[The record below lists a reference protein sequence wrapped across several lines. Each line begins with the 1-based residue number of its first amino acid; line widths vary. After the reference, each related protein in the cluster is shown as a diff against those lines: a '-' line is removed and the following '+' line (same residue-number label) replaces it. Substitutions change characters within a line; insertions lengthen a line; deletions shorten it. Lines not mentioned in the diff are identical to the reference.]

1 MKRICLIIILLVLIV
16 QFSSSYGQAV
26 LFSEDFESGEIPLNW
41 KQEFVKGAI
50 SWRYEDGGYTTTSH
64 IDNSRLPIH
73 AHGGNFNAMFQYQST
88 QNEATKLVTK
98 KISALEFAVKPE
110 LHFYHAQVAWDHA
123 LEEDPPELSN
133 DYLLV
138 YYKTSATGA
147 WKLLQS
153 YTLATSDWVERII
166 LLPENDLSADYYL
179 AFEGETK
186 WGWGA
191 CIDDIQ
197 IVETGIKQKAL
208 SEISVEQASDVPIGS
223 GSKNNPVL
231 RVNLK
236 VTGNSGTFPLNSL
249 TINSLNTSDED
260 IESGGVKL
268 FLTRD
273 AEFNA
278 DTQVGIGVSFSSGH
292 ATFTGLNYS
301 LPTGY
306 LYLWITYDIKQD
318 AGHRDKVDGKTPVNG
333 ININGQTYF
342 PQEKS
347 PSGNRSILRTLASDD
362 FESDLNWTLNGE
374 FEYGSPMELGGSQ
387 GNPDPDEAFSGTHVI
402 GTDLSGSGDYPGDYE
417 KNLEKD
423 QYNATSD
430 TFDFTY
436 YNDLSLRYMRYLNIG
451 INDEVSIDVS
461 ADGGNTWKEVWI
473 NSGMILDDSWKLH
486 EVDITALA
494 ARKKNVR
501 VRYNIGTTNDYWQL
515 SGWNIDDFSI
525 TGNYVTKDVGI
536 SRIISPIDG
545 CEHTSNDAVTV
556 MVKNFGAMDSYAVIP
571 LQYTLGNSAP
581 VKDTIK
587 QVIPFGDSI
596 QYTFK
601 KKADLSVADL
611 YILTI
616 TTKMNGD
623 DDASNDAL
631 VKSLYVQPTINVDHT
646 ETFESKGGLWMPIS
660 PRQENWEWGTPGFGI
675 TPVSGTHLWMTRLL
689 AFYPDNDSSF
699 LESVCYNNQNHDRKM
714 LELKYWLKSQKYKD
728 GASVKYSTDNGLT
741 WQLLDTL
748 VSAWKWYDGAV
759 ESLHTQGWSGFT
771 DGWVTARQILPNSI
785 TNASAMKFR
794 LAFGSDADSS
804 DIGLA
809 LDDFSIFVAPPDIG
823 VSLIDSFANRCQYLN
838 PHKVT
843 VTIRN
848 FGLNPVKKENPVI
861 VGYDFNQEQM
871 EIDTFNLANDL
882 LPGHTVKH
890 TFSKSV
896 NNDAPGNYN
905 ISAYTLIEDDP
916 YFYGN
921 MNDSLSLDFEV
932 LARPFTMLTDTI
944 STREPDTVF
953 IRPFYSDTYDYLWND
968 LSTGP
973 VYDVEHN
980 GWYHVLVTDA
990 RGNGCSSYDSSYVQ
1004 LLFNDVGVESLISP
1018 YDDCGLSKNENIQ
1031 VRIRNFGTDSI
1042 PSGTKV
1048 GLGYIL
1054 NAGVPV
1060 RDTLL
1065 LSEALYSNKVID
1077 YTITKSPV
1085 DLSGKGLYHFKIFA
1099 SFSGDTIH
1107 NNDTLNKSIEIYG
1120 HPLVDIGPD
1129 TIVKALSYVLDAGP
1143 GFMIYSWDNEAI
1155 TQTRE
1160 ISQSGTYWVR
1170 VKDGNQCENADTA
1183 FIWLKIRD
1191 VRPDGFSSPVSDC
1204 HFTTG
1209 EPVSM
1214 RILNSGTDT
1223 VPSGQHIDVQYQFN
1237 ADSPVIESFDLS
1249 EPLFPGEFVIHTF
1262 SGEVDLMDTAD
1273 YLFGALAV
1281 MENDIRKS
1289 NDTSEVIIY
1298 RYPKPAIDF
1307 GLAEVVNIQD
1317 IKFEI
1322 EAGYSPYYSYK
1333 WQDNFNEHLYTATH
1347 SGNYHVKATD
1357 TRTLC
1362 YDGDTVT
1369 VFLIYSDIGVTA
1381 TTLPSEG
1388 CTGNFENVSVRIR
1401 NMGTSNI
1408 GKDAPIYVACDVNGE
1423 RVSLDTLVRTI
1434 NFVTNSNLDLILT
1447 SPVTINET
1455 GACEVTFY
1463 TIYEADMKPWDDTL
1477 VSPFNPLPSPLID
1490 FGDLNGILNVDL
1502 PHVLDAGAG
1511 NKAYEWQDG
1520 STDQSYTVTE
1530 NGKYTVTVTGQND
1543 CQSAKTVSINL
1554 STGTGENLANGEDVS
1569 VYPNPGNGLFYVKIN
1584 GTSEDDLV
1592 LRLIN
1597 NQGQTV
1603 FIRQFTGS
1611 SSVPESFDVQN
1622 LSRGIYLIVIQGK
1635 DLLYQGKMIIQ

>member
-1 MKRICLIIILLVLIV
+1 MKRICLFILFILTVK
-16 QFSSSYGQAV
+16 FSTIYSQTV
-26 LFSEDFESGEIPLNW
+26 LFSEGFESGEIPLDW

-50 SWRYEDGGYTTTSH
+50 GWRYENGGYTTSPG
-64 IDNSRLPIH
+64 IPNSRRPIY
-73 AHGGNFNAMFQYQST
+73 AHGGNFNAMFQYQSV
-88 QNEATKLVTK
+88 NSEGTKLVTK

-110 LHFYHAQVAWDHA
+110 LHFYHAQFDWIH
-123 LEEDPPELSN
+123 PPTYH
-133 DYLLV
+133 DYLRV
-138 YYKTSATGA
+138 YYKNGAASA
-147 WKLLQS
+147 WKILQS
-153 YTLATSDWVERII
+153 YTLATTDWVERII

-186 WGWGA
+186 WGWGT

-223 GSKNNPVL
+223 DSKNNPIL
-231 RVNLK
+231 RVNIK
-236 VTGNSGTFPLNSL
+236 VTGNSGIFPLNSL

-268 FLTRD
+268 FLTKD
-273 AEFNA
+273 TEFNE
-278 DTQVGIGVSFSSGH
+278 DTQVGSGVSFSSGH
-292 ATFTGLNYS
+292 AAFTNLNYN

-306 LYLWITYDIKQD
+306 SYLWITYDIEQD
-318 AGHRDKVDGKTPVNG
+318 AGHRDMVDGKLPVNG

-342 PQEKS
+342 AQEKS
-347 PSGNRSILRTLASDD
+347 PAGYRTILRTLQSDD
-362 FESDLNWTLNGE
+362 FESGLNWTLNGE
-374 FEYGSPMELGGSQ
+374 FEYGSPMGLGGSQ
-387 GNPDPDEAFSGTHVI
+387 GNPDPDHAYSGSNVI

-417 KNLEKD
+417 KNLEKN

-461 ADGGNTWKEVWI
+461 ADGGNTWKEAWA
-473 NSGMILDDSWKLH
+473 NTGMILDDSWKLH
-486 EVDITALA
+486 EVNITALA

-536 SRIISPIDG
+536 SRIISPLDG
-545 CEHTSNDAVTV
+545 CGHTNSDAVTV
-556 MVKNFGAMDSYAVIP
+556 IVNNFGAMDSYGEIP
-571 LQYTLGNSAP
+571 LQYTLGNNTP

-596 QYTFK
+596 QFTFK
-601 KKADLSVADL
+601 KKADLSVADV
-611 YILTI
+611 YSLTV
-616 TTKMNGD
+616 TTKMTGD
-623 DDASNDAL
+623 DDATNDAL
-631 VKSLYVQPTINVDHT
+631 VKSLYVQPAIDVDHT
-646 ETFESKGGLWMPIS
+646 ETFETKGGLWMPVS

-675 TPVSGTHLWMTRLL
+675 TPESGSHLWMTRLL

-699 LESVCYNNQNHDRKM
+699 LESVCYNNQNHDRKI

-728 GASVKYSTDNGLT
+728 GASVNYSTDNGQT

-748 VSAWKWYDGAV
+748 VTGWDWYNGSV
-759 ESLHTQGWSGFT
+759 QSLHTRGWSGLS
-771 DGWVTARQILPNSI
+771 DGWITARQILPKNS
-785 TNASAMKFR
+785 TNASSMKFR
-794 LAFGSDADSS
+794 MAFGSDADSS

-838 PHKVT
+838 PQKVT

-848 FGLNPVKKENPVI
+848 FGLNPVRKGNPVI
-861 VGYDFNQEQM
+861 VGYDFNQVHM
-871 EIDTFNLANDL
+871 ETDTFNLANDL
-882 LPGHTVKH
+882 LPGQTVKH
-890 TFSKSV
+890 TFSASV
-896 NNDAPGNYN
+896 NNDTPGNYN
-905 ISAYTLIEDDP
+905 ITAYTLIEDDP
-916 YFYGN
+916 HFYGN
-921 MNDSLSLDFEV
+921 VNDTLSLDFEV

-953 IRPFYSDTYDYLWND
+953 IRPFYKDTYDYLWND

-973 VYDVEHN
+973 VYDVKHE
-980 GWYHVLVTDA
+980 GLYHVLVTDA

-1004 LLFNDVGVESLISP
+1004 LLFNDVGVESLLSP
-1018 YDDCGLSKNENIQ
+1018 YNDCGLSKNESIR

-1054 NAGVPV
+1054 NTGIPV
-1060 RDTLL
+1060 RDTLV
-1065 LSEALYSNKVID
+1065 LSGALYSNNMAD
-1077 YTITKSPV
+1077 YTISESTV
-1085 DLSGKGLYHFKIFA
+1085 DLSGKGIYHFKIFA

-1107 NNDTLNKSIEIYG
+1107 HNDTLNKSIEIFG

-1160 ISQSGTYWVR
+1160 INQSGTYWVR
-1170 VKDGNQCENADTA
+1170 VKDGNQCENSDTT

-1191 VRPDGFSSPVSDC
+1191 IRPDGFSSPVSDC

-1209 EPVSM
+1209 EPVSL
-1214 RILNSGTDT
+1214 RIVNSGTDT
-1223 VPSGQHIDVQYQFN
+1223 VPSGQHIDVQYQLN
-1237 ADSPVIESFDLS
+1237 ADSPVKESFDLS
-1249 EPLFPGEFVIHTF
+1249 APLFPGKSVIHTF
-1262 SGEVDLMDTAD
+1262 SGELDLMDTAD
-1273 YLFGALAV
+1273 YHFGAIAI

-1298 RYPKPAIDF
+1298 RYPKPIVDF
-1307 GLAEVVNIQD
+1307 GLNEVVNIQD
-1317 IKFEI
+1317 ILFEI

-1333 WQDNFNEHLYTATH
+1333 WQDNFNEHLYTATR
-1347 SGNYHVKATD
+1347 SGKYNVIATD
-1357 TRTLC
+1357 TRTSC

-1369 VFLIYSDIGVTA
+1369 VFLIYSDIGVTS
-1381 TTLPSEG
+1381 TSLPAGG
-1388 CTGNFENVSVRIR
+1388 CTGNFEHVSVRIR

-1408 GKDAPIYVACDVNGE
+1408 GKDVPIYVACDVNGE
-1423 RVSLDTLVRTI
+1423 RVSLDTLVRTS
-1434 NFVTNSNLDLILT
+1434 NFVTNSNIDLVLT
-1447 SPVTINET
+1447 SPVTINESNT
-1455 GACEVTFY
+1455 CDVTFY
-1463 TIYEADMKPWDDTL
+1463 TVYAADMKPWNDTL
-1477 VSPFNPLPSPLID
+1477 VSQFNPQPSPLID
-1490 FGDLNGILNVDL
+1490 FGDANGVLTVDL
-1502 PHVLDAGAG
+1502 PHMLDAGAG

-1520 STDQSYTVTE
+1520 STDQSFTVTE
-1530 NGKYTVTVTGQND
+1530 KGIYTVTVTGQND

-1554 STGTGENLANGEDVS
+1554 ETGTSEYLADRVDVS
-1569 VYPNPGNGLFYVKIN
+1569 VYPNPGNGLFFVKIN
-1584 GTSEDDLV
+1584 GAGQNNLV

-1597 NQGQTV
+1597 NQGQIV
-1603 FIRQFTGS
+1603 FIRQFS
-1611 SSVPESFDVQN
+1611 SSPSIPETIDVQN
-1622 LSRGIYLIVIQGK
+1622 LSRGIYHIMIQGK
-1635 DLLYQGKMIIQ
+1635 GLLYQGKMIIQ